1 MEDHPPPVAG
11 LTGPVPPETVT
22 QPLSLDTQSVIE
34 AADLAHHRIRRSIH
48 AIASMSHRAVD
59 FFARHQ
65 GSPDIG
71 RLERG
76 RDEVQLQ
83 MYRTRGMR

>member
-1 MEDHPPPVAG
+1 MEDKPPPVAG
-11 LTGPVPPETVT
+11 LSRQVPPESVP
-22 QPLSLDTQSVIE
+22 QPPSLDTQSVIE
-34 AADLAHHRIRRSIH
+34 AADLAHHRVRRSIH

-65 GSPDIG
+65 GAPDVG

-83 MYRTRGMR
+83 LYRSRGMR